1 MWYCSQGTG
10 EDYPHEVS
18 DNMQERNAASGNT
31 GKQAAGEAA
40 AWMVDDG
47 SVIGLGTGSTTAY
60 AIKAIGRRIDE
71 GLDVLA
77 VVTSYQSEM
86 LAIEAGIPLTT
97 LAEHPELDIAIDG
110 ADQVDADLNVI
121 KGGGAAHTRE
131 KVVAFSSEQFV
142 VVVDDSKMK
151 EKLDHFVPIEVLP
164 YAKELVM
171 RCVRELGGEPQLR
184 LASRKDGPVIT
195 DNGNFVIDASFG
207 VLENVEALAISLSM
221 CPGVVEHG
229 IFTDVTDMVLIGNT
243 DGSVTR
249 LDTLI

>member
-1 MWYCSQGTG
+1 
-10 EDYPHEVS
+10 
-18 DNMQERNAASGNT
+18 MQERNATSGST

-40 AWMVDDG
+40 AGLVDDG
-47 SVIGLGTGSTTAY
+47 TVVGLGTGSTTAY
-60 AIKAIGRRIDE
+60 AIKAIGRRVAD

-97 LAEHPELDIAIDG
+97 LAEYPDLDIAIDG

-131 KVVAFSSEQFV
+131 KVVAYSADQFV
-142 VVVDDSKMK
+142 VVVDESKMK
-151 EKLDHFVPIEVLP
+151 EQLDHFVPIEVLP

-171 RCVRELGGEPQLR
+171 RYVRELEGEPQLR

-207 VLENVEALAISLSM
+207 TIDNVEALSIALSM

-229 IFTDVTDMVLIGNT
+229 IFTDVADMVFIGNK
-243 DGSVTR
+243 DGSVKR
-249 LDTLI
+249 IDTLR

>member
-1 MWYCSQGTG
+1 M
-10 EDYPHEVS
+10 H
-18 DNMQERNAASGNT
+18 ERNATSGST

-40 AWMVDDG
+40 AGLVNDG
-47 SVIGLGTGSTTAY
+47 SVVGLGTGSTTAY
-60 AIKAIGRRIDE
+60 AIKAIGRRVAE

-97 LAEHPELDIAIDG
+97 LAEYPDLDIAIDG

-131 KVVAFSSEQFV
+131 KVVAYSSDQFV

-151 EKLDHFVPIEVLP
+151 DKLDHFVPIEVLP
-164 YAKELVM
+164 YAKELAM
-171 RCVRELGGEPQLR
+171 RYVRELGGEPQLR

-207 VLENVEALAISLSM
+207 TIDNVEALSIALSM

-229 IFTDVTDMVLIGNT
+229 IFTDVADIVFIGNK
-243 DGSVTR
+243 DGSVKR
-249 LDTLI
+249 IDALR

>member
-1 MWYCSQGTG
+1 M
-10 EDYPHEVS
+10 H
-18 DNMQERNAASGNT
+18 ERNATSGST

-40 AWMVDDG
+40 AGLVNDG
-47 SVIGLGTGSTTAY
+47 SVVGLGTGSTTAY
-60 AIKAIGRRIDE
+60 AIKAIGRRVAE

-97 LAEHPELDIAIDG
+97 LAEYPDLDIAIDG

-131 KVVAFSSEQFV
+131 KVVAYSSDQFV

-151 EKLDHFVPIEVLP
+151 DKLDHFVPIEVLP
-164 YAKELVM
+164 YAKELAM
-171 RCVRELGGEPQLR
+171 RYVRELGGEPQLR

-207 VLENVEALAISLSM
+207 TIDNVEALSVALSM

-229 IFTDVTDMVLIGNT
+229 IFTDVADIVFIGNK
-243 DGSVTR
+243 DGSVKR
-249 LDTLI
+249 IDALR

>member
-1 MWYCSQGTG
+1 
-10 EDYPHEVS
+10 
-18 DNMQERNAASGNT
+18 MQERNTTSGSK

-40 AWMVDDG
+40 ACLVNDG
-47 SVIGLGTGSTTAY
+47 SVVGLGTGSTTAY
-60 AIKAIGRRIDE
+60 AIKAIGRRVAE

-97 LAEHPELDIAIDG
+97 LAEYPDLDIAIDG

-131 KVVAFSSEQFV
+131 KVVAYSSDQFV

-151 EKLDHFVPIEVLP
+151 DKLDHFVPIEVLP
-164 YAKELVM
+164 YAKELAM
-171 RCVRELGGEPQLR
+171 RYVRELGGEPQLR

-207 VLENVEALAISLSM
+207 TIDNVEALSIALSM

-229 IFTDVTDMVLIGNT
+229 IFTDVADIVFIGNK
-243 DGSVTR
+243 DGSVKR
-249 LDTLI
+249 IDALR